1 MKTGISILLLLLG
14 FCSLF
19 SSCRR
24 SNDRPDLY
32 ANYKYNDDR
41 INGASLAYRMF
52 ESKYKNNDVL
62 KIEQDFSYINNMHTD
77 DNALYYGTASN
88 FFMTQREVQ
97 DLSAY
102 IKEGNTVFL
111 AAKYFDSTLLDNF
124 LTSAVS
130 VPLSPY
136 QIPYAFS
143 EYKTELV
150 RYGNAQFDTSFSYY
164 YLPFENHFNETNYAH
179 YRVLGLNSKGLPNF
193 LVFFW
198 GKGKLFLH
206 CDPAAVSNHFLRTNE
221 NYKYFEKVLSYLPEA
236 PEQVYIDDY
245 YCNRN
250 YKEGEDANSLLAM
263 IYSRPAL
270 AWAFSILVAAGLFY
284 LLLQLKRTQRI
295 MPVTKP
301 TVNDSVNF
309 VEAIST
315 LYYNKKDNKNIAE
328 KMVSYFYD
336 DLRSKYFITN
346 TQMSTDLVATLSH
359 KSGMDIEE
367 TQKLFYNIRMAQD
380 SDTISDNQLKELNRL
395 IYKFKHIK

>member
-1 MKTGISILLLLLG
+1 MGKRIFILLL
-14 FCSLF
+14 FCCGLF
-19 SSCRR
+19 ISCEQT
-24 SNDRPDLY
+24 NIKPDLY

-41 INGASLAYRMF
+41 INGASLAFKMF
-52 ESKYKNNDVL
+52 ASKYKNNDVV
-62 KIEQDFSYINNMHTD
+62 KIEQDFSYVNNMHTD
-77 DNALYYGTASN
+77 NNALYFGTANS
-88 FFMTQREVQ
+88 FFTTDREVQ

-130 VPLSPY
+130 VPPSPF
-136 QIPYAFS
+136 QIPFAFNN
-143 EYKTELV
+143 YKTELV
-150 RYGNAQFDTSFSYY
+150 RYGTAQFDTSFSYY

-179 YRVLGLNSKGLPNF
+179 YKVLGLNSQGLPNF
-193 LVFFW
+193 LIFFW

-206 CDPAAVSNHFLRTNE
+206 CDPAAVSNYFLKTGE

-250 YKEGEDANSLLAM
+250 YREGDDDKSLLGM

-284 LLLQLKRTQRI
+284 ILLHLKRTQRI
-295 MPVTKP
+295 MPVSKP
-301 TVNDSVNF
+301 TVNESVNF

-328 KMVSYFYD
+328 KMVNYFFD

-346 TQMSTDLVATLSH
+346 TQMSTDLIATLSH
-359 KSGMDIEE
+359 KSGMDLEE
-367 TQKLFYNIRMAQD
+367 TKKLFYNIRMVQD
-380 SDTISDNQLKELNRL
+380 SDTISDDQLKELNRL
-395 IYKFKHIK
+395 IYKFKHDK